1 MCRCDVDASTLCVCL
16 LFPFPST
23 KHRHYPIALFGTINV
38 RHEWLW
44 GAKVTRTLN
53 LFDEKIKCCI
63 KKCDHEFRLV
73 PNRCDIFLDYRFVDV
88 VVVVQACFK
97 AAFTLGQPERYCTL
111 Y

>member
-1 MCRCDVDASTLCVCL
+1 MCL
-16 LFPFPST
+16 LAVSIPVDKAQALSN
-23 KHRHYPIALFGTINV
+23 ALFGTINV

-88 VVVVQACFK
+88 VVVVVQACFK
-97 AAFTLGQPERYCTL
+97 AAFTLCQPERYCTL